1 MNSFASAQEEFW
13 CTCKTFPI
21 NAHIICFVLF
31 ALQTN
36 EIKTNIM
43 FVYVM
48 FKNKENKSSEAS
60 NREVDCMSG
69 LHALYESMKQYNMI
83 LNIWIFV
90 VWIMI
95 ILYC

>member
-1 MNSFASAQEEFW
+1 MN
-13 CTCKTFPI
+13 KL
-21 NAHIICFVLF
+21 HILMIMILF
-31 ALQTN
+31 IHKL
-36 EIKTNIM
+36 M

-83 LNIWIFV
+83 LNI
-90 VWIMI
+90 
-95 ILYC
+95 

>member
-1 MNSFASAQEEFW
+1 
-13 CTCKTFPI
+13 
-21 NAHIICFVLF
+21 
-31 ALQTN
+31 
-36 EIKTNIM
+36 M

-83 LNIWIFV
+83 LNI
-90 VWIMI
+90 
-95 ILYC
+95 